1 MRDRNSSRS
10 CNRPFG
16 LSCGGARL
24 SLRSHA
30 AKIEQTGFLV
40 VAVSCANRQQTDRA
54 CASFQAMHPHA
65 VACRVRKAWP

>member
-10 CNRPFG
+10 CNGPFG

-30 AKIEQTGFLV
+30 AKIE
-40 VAVSCANRQQTDRA
+40 ANRFRGRRRQFRKPIELVLPNWY
-54 CASFQAMHPHA
+54 QAMHPHA
-65 VACRVRKAWP
+65 LACRVRKAWP